1 MATMTAAA
9 IETAGLR
16 KAYGATLALDGLDLR
31 VDRGEVFGFLGP
43 NGAGKTTVVKLLLG
57 LTRASGGQGTV
68 LGRPLGDRDARRRIG
83 YLPELFRYQAWLTA
97 VEVLELHATLAG
109 LPAAGRRTEIER
121 VLELAGIAS
130 RSRDR
135 TGGFSKGMQQRLG
148 LAVAL
153 LGDPELV
160 ILDEPT
166 SALDPVGRDDVRTI
180 IREARARG
188 STVLLNSHLLGEVE
202 RLCDRV
208 AVVHRGRVI
217 ADGPLGDLLGEPAVR
232 LRVTGLPEA
241 RQSLAAFGA
250 VTEDDGWLVIRPVDP
265 ARVPDIVATVVAMG
279 GRVHA
284 VDPGRRSLEDVF
296 LDLVRQAP

>member
-1 MATMTAAA
+1 MTAAA

-57 LTRASGGQGTV
+57 LTRASGGEGTV

-109 LPAAGRRTEIER
+109 LPAAGRKTEIER

-188 STVLLNSHLLGEVE
+188 LHGAPQLAPAG
-202 RLCDRV
+202 
-208 AVVHRGRVI
+208 RGR
-217 ADGPLGDLLGEPAVR
+217 AA
-232 LRVTGLPEA
+232 LRPRRG
-241 RQSLAAFGA
+241 
-250 VTEDDGWLVIRPVDP
+250 RPPGSRRRRRDAGRP
-265 ARVPDIVATVVAMG
+265 ARRARGAP
-279 GRVHA
+279 
-284 VDPGRRSLEDVF
+284 PGHGPARRPPRRWMRS
-296 LDLVRQAP
+296 APSPRTTAGW